1 MTLNGI
7 YTLGRTTLH
16 EDSARRRDLELY
28 NTKHSQETDLHA
40 HVWFEPAVTAS
51 EWPQTDALDG
61 AATGIDC
68 W

>member
-16 EDSARRRDLELY
+16 EGSARRRDLELY

-40 HVWFEPAVTAS
+40 HAWFESTVTAS
-51 EWPQTDALDG
+51 EWPQTHALDG

-68 W
+68 